1 MDYEIMMNG
10 NVKIGMYATEFE
22 AETTMGKISL
32 NDYRGKWIVLFSHPG
47 DFTPVCSY
55 NLGKYKKWL
64 ILPMIFDIDKLIK
77 FRIKMA
83 QNRLWSDWLGR
94 KWILKEF
101 KGVWIP
107 YEILTDVKLNDK
119 EKIVYSM
126 ILYLSKEKECI
137 ISNLYI
143 SKLLN
148 ITKIQSSRIVNSL
161 KKKGYIKVE
170 MNYKENSKEIDL
182 RKITPIYKNVDTYKQ
197 FDTKPINTNVKEI
210 INNNNKYKSGRDYSN
225 FDWTSLYANNF

>member
-1 MDYEIMMNG
+1 M
-10 NVKIGMYATEFE
+10 
-22 AETTMGKISL
+22 
-32 NDYRGKWIVLFSHPG
+32 
-47 DFTPVCSY
+47 
-55 NLGKYKKWL
+55 
-64 ILPMIFDIDKLIK
+64 
-77 FRIKMA
+77 
-83 QNRLWSDWLGR
+83 
-94 KWILKEF
+94 KEF

-137 ISNLYI
+137 MSNLYI
-143 SKLLN
+143 SELLN
-148 ITKIQSSRIVNSL
+148 ITKIQSSRIINSL

-170 MNYKENSKEIDL
+170 MTYKENSKEIAL

-197 FDTKPINTNVKEI
+197 LDTKPINTKVKDI
-210 INNNNKYKSGRDYSN
+210 ISNNKNKYKSDRDYSN

>member
-1 MDYEIMMNG
+1 
-10 NVKIGMYATEFE
+10 
-22 AETTMGKISL
+22 
-32 NDYRGKWIVLFSHPG
+32 
-47 DFTPVCSY
+47 
-55 NLGKYKKWL
+55 
-64 ILPMIFDIDKLIK
+64 
-77 FRIKMA
+77 
-83 QNRLWSDWLGR
+83 
-94 KWILKEF
+94 LKEF

-107 YEILTDVKLNDK
+107 YETLTDVKLNDK

-137 ISNLYI
+137 MSNLYI
-143 SKLLN
+143 SELLN

-170 MNYKENSKEIDL
+170 MTYKENSKEIAL

-197 FDTKPINTNVKEI
+197 INTKPINTNVKEI
-210 INNNNKYKSGRDYSN
+210 ISNNKNKYKSYRDYSN